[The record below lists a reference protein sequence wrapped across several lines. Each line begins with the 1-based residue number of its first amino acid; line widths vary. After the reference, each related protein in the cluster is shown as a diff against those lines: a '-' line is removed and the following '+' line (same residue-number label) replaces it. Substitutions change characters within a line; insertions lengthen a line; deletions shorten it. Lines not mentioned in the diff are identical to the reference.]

1 LAENLTRAKDLPCG
15 MRPIRTPALRLAQ
28 RPNRRKPMLSLTRR
42 TTFGLLPF
50 AMMSVA
56 LSPAALRAETCAEV
70 LPGLWLC
77 DVWGWARGTAADGV
91 ISLTHA
97 TGITATIRLET
108 GLDAEGEIWAN
119 WEQGQAPMRS
129 RGPVLD
135 TWFSKIDGRFAAGSA
150 WRPRYEN
157 HLIVAMTGYVGE
169 GMALDVTT
177 RATAADF
184 DDTHRTAHE
193 ELCAAL
199 RLDLPT

>member
-1 LAENLTRAKDLPCG
+1 MP
-15 MRPIRTPALRLAQ
+15 
-28 RPNRRKPMLSLTRR
+28 SLTRR
-42 TTFGLLPF
+42 HAFGLLP
-50 AMMSVA
+50 VA
-56 LSPAALRAETCAEV
+56 LFYTALLPTALRAETCDKA
-70 LPGLWLC
+70 LPGLRLC
-77 DVWGWARGTAADGV
+77 DVWGWARGTAADGL
-91 ISLTHA
+91 ITLTHA

-108 GLDAEGEIWAN
+108 GLDAEGETWAN

-135 TWFSKIDGRFAAGSA
+135 TWFSEIDGRFAAGSV

-169 GMALDVTT
+169 GAALVVTT

-184 DDTHRTAHE
+184 DETHRTAHE
-193 ELCAAL
+193 ELCAAI